1 MALVCLESTGQVR
14 PQRSRRVGDGMS
26 KQSLLSISSLTV
38 KFGGLTALDDVYLN
52 LESNQVVGL
61 IGPNGAGKTTLFNAI
76 CGIVKPTSGSL
87 KLNGQDHDWPA
98 PHDLTSLGISRTL
111 QGVGLFP
118 DLTVAENVMIGA
130 QKYSKTGLISAGF
143 GRNKKDE
150 SELRQRAHW
159 ALERVYAASLAD
171 KRADSLSYP
180 DTKRVAIARALVSD
194 PKILMLDEPAGGLGA
209 QDIEWMNGLIRNL
222 RSSMSILIVEH
233 HMDVVMSVC
242 DQLYV
247 LNFGEVIAS
256 GSSETVRR
264 DPAVIAAY
272 LGTGVA

>member
-1 MALVCLESTGQVR
+1 LALVCLESTGQVR
-14 PQRSRRVGDGMS
+14 PQRSRRVGDDMS
-26 KQSLLSISSLTV
+26 TQSLLSISSLTV

>member
-1 MALVCLESTGQVR
+1 
-14 PQRSRRVGDGMS
+14 MS
-26 KQSLLSISSLTV
+26 KDSLLSIANLTV
-38 KFGGLTALDDVYLN
+38 KFGGLTALDDVFLN
-52 LESNQVVGL
+52 LDSNQVVGL

-76 CGIVKPTSGSL
+76 CGIVEPTSG
-87 KLNGQDHDWPA
+87 KLTLSGKSHDWPA
-98 PHDLTSLGISRTL
+98 THELTSLGISRTL

-118 DLTVAENVMIGA
+118 DLTVTENVMIGA
-130 QKYSKTGLISAGF
+130 QKFASTGLISAGF
-143 GRNKKDE
+143 GRNKRDE
-150 SELRQRAHW
+150 RELRERAHW
-159 ALERVYAASLAD
+159 ALERVYAGSLAD
-171 KRADSLSYP
+171 KRADALSYP
-180 DTKRVAIARALVSD
+180 DTKRVAIARALVSE

-222 RSSMSILIVEH
+222 RSAMSILIVEH

-242 DQLYV
+242 DELYV

-256 GSSETVRR
+256 GSADTVRR

>member
-14 PQRSRRVGDGMS
+14 PQRSRRVGDDMS
-26 KQSLLSISSLTV
+26 TQSLLSISSLTV

-87 KLNGQDHDWPA
+87 KLNGQDHNWPA